1 MLTPSSFTSVTVGRL
16 GATAPL
22 FATDGMVVH
31 AGLDLAERHILRLE
45 AALRKLGVDVDELEL
60 PE

>member
-1 MLTPSSFTSVTVGRL
+1 MLTPSNSTQVTVGRL

-22 FATDGMVVH
+22 FASDGMILH
-31 AGLDLAERHILRLE
+31 AGLGLAERHILRLE